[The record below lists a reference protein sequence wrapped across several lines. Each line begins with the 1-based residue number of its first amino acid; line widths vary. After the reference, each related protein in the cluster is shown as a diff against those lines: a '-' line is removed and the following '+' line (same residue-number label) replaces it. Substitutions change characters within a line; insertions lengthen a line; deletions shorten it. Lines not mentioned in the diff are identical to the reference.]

1 MRGSVP
7 GVRRMRA
14 RPERIRRDIMLSI
27 VFAFLLQAQP
37 QQQISS
43 TARNPAY
50 ASDGRLAVS
59 VDGDLWV
66 VSKTGAWTHVTSGGA
81 WDREPAWTH
90 DGQSLVFSSDRSGN
104 IDLWS
109 VSLATP
115 NATPTRLT
123 TSPLSDAEPTVASD
137 GKIYFVR
144 GRLGAATLWVRDS
157 SGAETRVTNQKAV
170 ERWPAI
176 SRDGERLAYVSIDED
191 IRKLHVRTLDG
202 GKDTV
207 VLTDARVE
215 LPAWSPS
222 GDRLS
227 WTATGPRGAVYVT
240 PLDGRYLNVVSTH
253 HAESAWNPDGKTI
266 ALADIPATDAIPE
279 LSYNGDP
286 DRVGD
291 REANLLATTN
301 GKLWTIDAPTA
312 PDQSL
317 VEQRAPT
324 VEARAQRNG
333 DAFDQV
339 WNRTAALYYSTPD
352 AASRRVQWETLK
364 TKYRPRAVAA
374 ASEDD
379 LKTVIHEMLREHPPY
394 RQSATGRAAVSS
406 AHPIATAAGV
416 EMLAKGGNVVDAA
429 VAVSFALGVVE
440 PDASGPGGYG
450 QMLVYQKGMDRPRLI
465 EFMTRVPEDVNMTS
479 PVPGAPRR
487 DVQNAE
493 RVNVPG
499 TVAAMYLAWEKYGS
513 KKLTWSD
520 LLQPAIRAAR
530 DGYPV
535 SEGLATTLATE
546 RDEFLKSDEARKLY
560 FRDDEPLK
568 VGDIVK
574 NPDLVWTLEQIAAG
588 GADAFYRGEIAKR
601 IVDDLHAKG
610 NPMKL
615 TDFSRYY
622 AAEREPITS
631 TYRDYTLFAPSP
643 PVSGGAELAAKLNML
658 ELYPNPKPYTED
670 AGTLHAM
677 ISAWQLVPST
687 RNRIADPGLWPTNT
701 EPFTSKDTARVRWQ
715 CFDPDK
721 ALTSASVRGDTLVC
735 PQPATKTASIERD
748 VPPACLA
755 HGYDYPATAPCR
767 PHGTTSFSIA
777 DADGNMVA
785 QTQTL
790 GTWGGNFYITPG
802 LGFLYNDKL
811 TPFAGDPNAYGA
823 RLPFSRGGST
833 ITPTIVMEGRG
844 KALHSV
850 MAFGAAG
857 NEWITP
863 AVYQVFVG
871 MADDGLD
878 PQAALEL
885 PRFSIGGLGGR
896 GGSSAAPQR
905 PLVRIEDGFAPSVMK
920 RLEGMGYRLQLVSL
934 AGELREGYGSAV
946 KIEKG
951 TVTAGAD
958 PRRAGAAGAVP

>member
-1 MRGSVP
+1 
-7 GVRRMRA
+7 
-14 RPERIRRDIMLSI
+14 MLSLA
-27 VFAFLLQAQP
+27 FALLLQATPQTQP
-37 QQQISS
+37 SPV
-43 TARNPAY
+43 ARNPVY
-50 ASDGRLAVS
+50 STDGRLAVS
-59 VDGDLWV
+59 VDGDLWI
-66 VSKTGAWTHVTSGGA
+66 VSKAGEWSRVTSGA
-81 WDREPAWTH
+81 SWDREPAWTP
-90 DGQSLVFSSDRSGN
+90 DGQALVFSSDRSGN
-104 IDLWS
+104 FDLWS
-109 VSLATP
+109 VSVTTP
-115 NATPTRLT
+115 NTEPTRLT
-123 TSPLSDAEPTVASD
+123 TSPLADAEPTVGRD

-144 GRLGAATLWVRDS
+144 GRLGAAALWMRDP
-157 SGAETRVTNQKAV
+157 SGAEARVTRDRAV
-170 ERWPAI
+170 ERWPRV
-176 SRDGERLAYVSIDED
+176 SPDGARLAYVSIADGSH
-191 IRKLHVRTLDG
+191 KLHVRTLTG

-207 VLTDARVE
+207 AITDARIE
-215 LPAWSPS
+215 EPAWSPS
-222 GDRLS
+222 GDRIS
-227 WTATGPRGAVYVT
+227 WTATGARGPVYVI
-240 PLDGRYLNVVSTH
+240 PLDGRYVNVVSTR
-253 HAESAWNPDGKTI
+253 HAEAAWNPDGKTI
-266 ALADIPATDAIPE
+266 ALADIPANDGIPA

-286 DRVGD
+286 DRTGD
-291 REANLLATTN
+291 RDANLLAATN
-301 GKLWTIDAPTA
+301 GKLWTMDAPAA
-312 PDQSL
+312 PDQRL
-317 VEQRAPT
+317 AEQRAPT
-324 VEARAQRNG
+324 TGSRAERNG

-339 WNRTAALYYSTPD
+339 WNRTAMLYYSSPD
-352 AASRRVQWETLK
+352 AAPRRAQWESLK
-364 TKYRPRAVAA
+364 TKYRPRALAA
-374 ASEDD
+374 TTDD
-379 LKTVIHEMLREHPPY
+379 ELRTVIHGMLREHPPY

-450 QMLVYQKGMDRPRLI
+450 QMLVYEKGMERPQLI
-465 EFMTRVPEDVNMTS
+465 EFMTRVPEDVDMTP

-487 DVQNAE
+487 QFTNPE
-493 RVNVPG
+493 SVNIPG
-499 TVAAMYLAWEKYGS
+499 TVAAMYLAWQKYGS
-513 KKLTWSD
+513 KKLAWSD

-546 RDEFLKSDEARKLY
+546 REEFLKSDAARALY
-560 FRDDEPLK
+560 FRDDQPLK

-601 IVDDLHAKG
+601 IVNDLHAKG

-622 AAEREPITS
+622 AAERVPIVS
-631 TYRDYTLFAPSP
+631 TYRGYTLFAPSP

-677 ISAWQLVPST
+677 ISAWQLIPST
-687 RNRIADPGLWPTNT
+687 RGRIADPGLWPTNT
-701 EPFTSKDTARVRWQ
+701 EPFTNKDTARIRWQ

-735 PQPATKTASIERD
+735 ARPATKAAMLERN

-767 PHGTTSFSIA
+767 PHGTTSFSVA
-777 DADGNMVA
+777 DADGNVVA

-790 GTWGGNFYITPG
+790 GTWGGNFYVTPG

-811 TPFAGDPNAYGA
+811 SPFGGDPNAYGA

-833 ITPTIVMEGRG
+833 ITPTIVMEGSG
-844 KALHSV
+844 KAMHAV

-871 MADDGLD
+871 MADDKLD

-885 PRFSIGGLGGR
+885 PRFSIGGLGGGR
-896 GGSSAAPQR
+896 GGANATPQR

-920 RLEGMGYRLQLVSL
+920 QLEAMGYRLQLVSL
-934 AGELREGYGSAV
+934 PGELREGYGSAV

-951 TVTAGAD
+951 KVTAGAD